1 MIEILKETVV
11 FNGIDEK
18 TIKNILEKNNIK
30 IDDKSI
36 NMEDLVRL
44 VYENIS

>member
-1 MIEILKETVV
+1 MTTE
-11 FNGIDEK
+11 
-18 TIKNILEKNNIK
+18 NNFTEASLDNFSW
-30 IDDKSI
+30 DDLNI

>member
-18 TIKNILEKNNIK
+18 TIKNILEKTSMK
-30 IDDKSI
+30 
-36 NMEDLVRL
+36 
-44 VYENIS
+44 

>member
-18 TIKNILEKNNIK
+18 IIKNILEKNNIK
-30 IDDKSI
+30 VDDKNI

>member
-1 MIEILKETVV
+1 MIETLRETVI

-30 IDDKSI
+30 IDAKNI

>member
-30 IDDKSI
+30 VDDKNI

>member
-18 TIKNILEKNNIK
+18 TIKNILEKNKYEIK
-30 IDDKSI
+30 K
-36 NMEDLVRL
+36 
-44 VYENIS
+44 

>member
-18 TIKNILEKNNIK
+18 TIKNILEKYNIK
-30 IDDKSI
+30 VDDKNI
-36 NMEDLVRL
+36 NIKDLVRL

>member
-18 TIKNILEKNNIK
+18 TIKNILEK
-30 IDDKSI
+30 I
-36 NMEDLVRL
+36 N
-44 VYENIS
+44 SF